1 MSSNES
7 TSVMAGQLLVTLRRL
22 ELRLQLLASLP
33 DQKLHSL
40 FLSLTAAEKI
50 EASGLLSEMSA
61 QLGYLYAEYV
71 RAVKSENA
79 SKMGSMISL
88 FSTGQSELK

>member
-1 MSSNES
+1 MSSSGDTS
-7 TSVMAGQLLVTLRRL
+7 TLAPYLLWILKRL
-22 ELRLQLLASLP
+22 ELRLRLWASLP
-33 DQKLHSL
+33 EQELHSL

-79 SKMGSMISL
+79 SKTDCTIL
-88 FSTGQSELK
+88 PFSTGQSELK